1 MSEKVRQYVAID
13 AKSFYAS
20 VECVERHMNP
30 LTTNLVV
37 ADESRTEK
45 TICLAVS
52 PALKAHKVPGR
63 PRLFEVVQRIR
74 DVNRERMNAGIRS
87 GAIKRDPETK
97 KYQFS
102 SASFDAEAI
111 ESDPTLEVSYIIA
124 PPRMRLYEEYSSR
137 IYATYLKYVAPEDI
151 IVYSIDEVFI
161 DVTNYLNTYGM
172 TAHEMTMTM
181 IRDVLYN
188 TGITAT
194 AGIGTNLFLAKVAMD
209 IVAKKAK
216 PDKDGVRIAELDE
229 MSFREILWTH
239 RPLTDFWRIGGGI
252 ASRLEAMQLFT
263 LGDVARASLDP
274 VFEALLYKVFGVNA
288 ELIIDHAWGWEP
300 VTVDVIKQYKPST
313 NSISSGQV
321 LHCPYDF
328 DKGRLIVREMTELL
342 VLDLVRKR
350 LVTKQIV
357 LDIGYDRESLTGDRG
372 KKYTGPVAMDH
383 YGRKVPKH
391 AHGTIRIDHYTS
403 STHAIMD
410 AVLELYDRVV
420 NKDLLIRRVNIAAC
434 NLISEDD
441 VPEDK
446 PMQLDMFT
454 DYEQLERDQKVQ
466 RAAEEKER
474 KLQRVTLAIQ
484 DRFGK
489 NAMLK
494 GMNLMEGGTTI
505 DRNGQIGGHK
515 AGDE

>member
-1 MSEKVRQYVAID
+1 MSERVRQYVAID

-20 VECVERHMNP
+20 VECVERHLNP

-63 PRLFEVVQRIR
+63 PRLFEVIQRVR

-87 GAIKRDPETK
+87 GAIKRNPETK
-97 KYQFS
+97 RYQFS

-111 ESDPTLEVSYIIA
+111 ENDPTLEVSYIIA

-161 DVTNYLNTYGM
+161 DVTNYLHTYGM

-181 IRDVLYN
+181 VRDVLYN

-239 RPLTDFWRIGGGI
+239 TPLTDFWRIGGGT
-252 ASRLEAMQLFT
+252 AARLQAMQLFT

-274 VFEALLYKVFGVNA
+274 VMEAIMYKTFGINA

-300 VTVDVIKQYKPST
+300 VTVDIIKQYKPST

-328 DKGRLIVREMTELL
+328 DKGRLIVREMTELM

-357 LDIGYDRESLTGDRG
+357 LNIGYDRESLTGERG
-372 KKYTGPVAMDH
+372 QKYTGPVVMDH
-383 YGRKVPKH
+383 YGRKIPKH
-391 AHGTIRIDHYTS
+391 AHGTGNIDHYTS
-403 STHAIMD
+403 STHAIMET
-410 AVLELYDRVV
+410 VLELYDRVV

-441 VPEDK
+441 IPEDK
-446 PMQLDMFT
+446 PLQLDMFT
-454 DYEQLERDQKVQ
+454 DYEAVDREKKARQ
-466 RAAEEKER
+466 AAEDKER

-515 AGDE
+515 AGED